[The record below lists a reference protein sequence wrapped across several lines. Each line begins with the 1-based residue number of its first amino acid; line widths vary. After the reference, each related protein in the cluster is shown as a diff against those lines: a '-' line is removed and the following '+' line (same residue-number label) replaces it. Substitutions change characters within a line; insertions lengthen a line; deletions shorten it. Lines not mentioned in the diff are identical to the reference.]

1 MPPLEESMDEGR
13 IIVQSERAVKLCITS
28 LLANAGYN
36 PVCTGTKKAGDF
48 GGCARAKNRPLFSS
62 LYSRCPSS

>member
-36 PVCTGTKKAGDF
+36 PVCTGTKKAGVQPVSF
-48 GGCARAKNRPLFSS
+48 VLK
-62 LYSRCPSS
+62 